1 MQLED
6 YFQFEKFPECDRIRV
21 KGTRV
26 PIDIIIQDWK
36 EGFLPEQIVSS
47 YRTLTLEQV
56 LATLTYYL
64 HNKAEVDAYMQKR
77 EAAAEAD
84 YQEYLK
90 QEPSAGMKRLRALKA
105 QREGA
110 KAD

>member
-1 MQLED
+1 MQLEE
-6 YFQFEKFPECDRIRV
+6 YFEFEKFPECDRIRV

-26 PIDIIIQDWK
+26 SIDIIIQDWK
-36 EGFLPEQIVSS
+36 EGFLPEQIVSNH
-47 YRTLTLEQV
+47 RTLTLEQV
-56 LATLTYYL
+56 LATRTYYL
-64 HNKAEVDAYMQKR
+64 HNRPEVDAYIQKR
-77 EAAAEAD
+77 AAAAEAN

-90 QEPSAGMKRLRALKA
+90 QEPSPVMKRLRAVKA